1 VILAIET
8 SGERPGLALIESG
21 KVLAERILD
30 PSRQAAGALLPTLE
44 VLLSGVGR
52 ALAEIDR
59 IALSCGPGSF
69 TGLRVGLATAMGLC
83 FGTERRVVA
92 VPTLAALSLRAS
104 LHGGDRLPVATLLD
118 ARRGEVYAGL
128 YGAGAEA
135 LRADCVSEPRTF
147 FESLQGIEHVYL
159 LGPGAQL
166 YRDVARDV
174 LGTRATLLDAELGL
188 PSAATVGLL
197 GERLASAGH
206 ARPAECIELRYLRR
220 AEAEEKKLQRDLLDT
235 AGRSKYP

>member
-44 VLLSGVGR
+44 LLLSGVGR
-52 ALAEIDR
+52 ALAEIEL

-69 TGLRVGLATAMGLC
+69 TGLRVGLATALGLC
-83 FGTERRVVA
+83 FATERRVVA
-92 VPTLAALSLRAS
+92 VPTLAALSLRVS
-104 LHGGDRLPVATLLD
+104 SQGGRLPVATLLD

-128 YGAGAEA
+128 YGAGAEP
-135 LRADCVSEPRTF
+135 LRDDCVSEPRAF
-147 FESLQGIEHVYL
+147 FESLQGIAHVYL

-166 YRDVARDV
+166 YQDVARDV
-174 LGTRATLLDAELGL
+174 LGTRATQLDAEL
-188 PSAATVGLL
+188 
-197 GERLASAGH
+197 
-206 ARPAECIELRYLRR
+206 
-220 AEAEEKKLQRDLLDT
+220 EEKKLQRDLLDT
-235 AGRSKYP
+235 AGRSKYS